1 MQAFDY
7 ARAGTIDEAT
17 ALLQQA
23 QGQARILSG
32 GTDLLVAL
40 RERRLTTELVIDVK
54 AIAELMALAFDA
66 EKGLHIG
73 ASTPCWRIYGDQNVV
88 AYYPGLVD
96 GVRQIGGVQIHGRA
110 SVGGNLCNASPAAD
124 AIPALIV
131 HAAQAEIAGPGG
143 RRTLAV
149 ESFCTGPGRTVL
161 QPDELLV
168 ALHLPPPP
176 ADSGAAYVRFT
187 PRNEMDISVAG
198 AAAWVQLDAG
208 GSRFLGG
215 RVALAAVA
223 PTPLVVSEV
232 GSILAGQPVDEST
245 IAEVAVAAQQA
256 ARPITDM
263 RGTAEYRRQLV
274 GVLVRRAV
282 EIACERARQEAR

>member
-17 ALLQQA
+17 TLLQQT
-23 QGQARILSG
+23 QGRARILAG
-32 GTDLLVAL
+32 GTDLIVAL
-40 RERRLTTELVIDVK
+40 RERRQTTELVIDIK
-54 AIAELMALAFDA
+54 PIGELMALAFDA
-66 EKGLHIG
+66 ETGLHIG
-73 ASTPCWRIYGDQNVV
+73 AATPCWRIYGDLNV
-88 AYYPGLVD
+88 ATYYPGLVD

-131 HAAQAEIAGPGG
+131 HGAQAEIAGPGG
-143 RRTLAV
+143 RRALAV

-176 ADSGAAYVRFT
+176 PNSGAAYVRFT

-223 PTPLVVSEV
+223 PTPLVVPEV
-232 GSILAGQPVDEST
+232 GDILAGQPVDEST
-245 IAEVAVAAQQA
+245 IGKVAVAAQQA

-263 RGTAEYRRQLV
+263 RGTAEYRRELV

>member
-7 ARAGTIDEAT
+7 ARVTTIDEAT

-23 QGQARILSG
+23 KGRARILAG

-40 RERRLTTELVIDVK
+40 RERRQTTDLVVDVK
-54 AIAELMALAFDA
+54 PVAELMALAHDA
-66 EKGLHIG
+66 ETGLRIG
-73 ASTPCWRIYGDQNVV
+73 ASTPCWRIYNDKHVV

-96 GVRQIGGVQIHGRA
+96 AVRQIGGVQIQGRA
-110 SVGGNLCNASPAAD
+110 SLGGNLCNASPAAD
-124 AIPALIV
+124 SIPALIV
-131 HAAQAEIAGPGG
+131 YAAQAEIAGPTG

-149 ESFCTGPGRTVL
+149 EHFCVGPGRTVL
-161 QPDELLV
+161 QPEELLV

-176 ADSGAAYVRFT
+176 SNCGAAYVRFT
-187 PRNEMDISVAG
+187 PRNEMDISVVG
-198 AAAWVQLDAG
+198 AAAWVQVSADGNHIAC
-208 GSRFLGG
+208 G

-223 PTPLVVSEV
+223 PTPLAVPEAE
-232 GSILAGQPVDEST
+232 SILAGQPIDDTT
-245 IAEVAVAAQQA
+245 IAKVSAAAQQA

-274 GVLVRRAV
+274 GVLVRRAL
-282 EIACERARQEAR
+282 EIAVARARQETK